1 MLFLFYIIEHVDPL
15 LLWPCILPCPKLV
28 LDSKLTELAF
38 TIYHQY
44 NGNKNQTERMII
56 LKKAISIIVGAIRGI
71 VTGFLLFMTLGCL
84 LTGDVLAAIAMSM
97 TALICAPLN
106 KIDALKSKLHIGKAS
121 GAVLASV
128 LFCVGCLTM
137 SPAESTVPNTEET
150 PTITVETTVPDRSNP
165 VSIPSKEETKPQET
179 VKEETPKTETTT
191 PAAPTETPSE
201 IPAAPAEPPKEPAAP
216 VADPKPAEPVVEE
229 TPENSTFSVRYLD
242 VGQADAALVE
252 CDGHYMLIDGGNKGD
267 SNLIYSVLKS
277 NGVDHLDIVVGTHA
291 HEDHIGGLPGAYNYA
306 AVDLTLCPVKS
317 YDSDAFSDFAKY
329 AGSLT
334 VPSVGDI
341 YELGS
346 ADVKILGVNGGN
358 DTNDTSIILKV
369 IYGETSF
376 LFTGDAEYNA
386 EQTVLNRGADLSAN
400 VLKVGHHGSDTS
412 TGYQFLREIMPEY
425 AIISCGKGN
434 SYGHPTDT
442 VLSRL
447 RDADVKVYRTDLN
460 GDITVTSDGKTV
472 SVSANKSASNDAI
485 MTPGSTVVSKPA
497 ETKPA
502 ETKPTTPSTPAAP
515 TTPAAPSAPTTPPA
529 TEKPKEEAPA
539 PAPITPP
546 ATEKQPIGETVIANK
561 NSKAFHRPSCSRLPK
576 EKNRVYFNSRE
587 AALAAGYNNPCDYC
601 NP

>member
-1 MLFLFYIIEHVDPL
+1 MLFLFYIIGHVDPL

-44 NGNKNQTERMII
+44 NGNKNQVRKGFTM
-56 LKKAISIIVGAIRGI
+56 KKLTNR
-71 VTGFLLFMTLGCL
+71 LLSL
-84 LTGDVLAAIAMSM
+84 LLAASM
-97 TALICAPLN
+97 VFSMAACGDEEETKEVIENAPE
-106 KIDALKSKLHIGKAS
+106 
-121 GAVLASV
+121 VTV
-128 LFCVGCLTM
+128 EQ
-137 SPAESTVPNTEET
+137 PAET
-150 PTITVETTVPDRSNP
+150 
-165 VSIPSKEETKPQET
+165 PSKPEEPAKPQET

-201 IPAAPAEPPKEPAAP
+201 TPATPAEPPKEPAAP
-216 VADPKPAEPVVEE
+216 AADPKPAEPVVEE
-229 TPENSTFSVRYLD
+229 TPENSTFSIRYLN

-277 NGVDHLDIVVGTHA
+277 SGVDHLDIVVGTHA

-376 LFTGDAEYNA
+376 LFTGDAEYSA
-386 EQTVLNRGADLSAN
+386 EQAVLNHGADLSAN

-460 GDITVTSDGKTV
+460 GDITVTSDGKNV

-502 ETKPTTPSTPAAP
+502 ESKPSTPAAP
-515 TTPAAPSAPTTPPA
+515 TTPVAPSAPTTTPPA

-539 PAPITPP
+539 PAPVGQSYVLNT
-546 ATEKQPIGETVIANK
+546 
-561 NSKAFHRPSCSRLPK
+561 NSKKFHYPNCGSVKKMSA
-576 EKNRVYFNSRE
+576 KNRQDVVATRDSLI
-587 AALAAGYNNPCDYC
+587 AQGYDPCGNC
-601 NP
+601 HP